1 MKYEDYTKSP
11 EAADSA
17 FVEPSIEMPYLVLT
31 EEAKNAV
38 KEHSELT
45 GIPEKD
51 LEDCLGN
58 LAAWVV
64 AKNGLQ

>member
-1 MKYEDYTKSP
+1 MKYADYTKSP

-17 FVEPSIEMPYLVLT
+17 FVEPSMDMPYLILT
-31 EEAKNAV
+31 EDAKKAV

-51 LEDCLGN
+51 LEEGLGN

-64 AKNGLQ
+64 AAHGLR